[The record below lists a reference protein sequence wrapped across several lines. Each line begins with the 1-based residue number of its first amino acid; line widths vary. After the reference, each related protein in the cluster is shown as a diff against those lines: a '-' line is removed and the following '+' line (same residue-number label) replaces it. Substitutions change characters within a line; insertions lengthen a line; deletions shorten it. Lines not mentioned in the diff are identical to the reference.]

1 MGSPIQFIHY
11 FSLTRK
17 PFKKKIFI
25 PKLNKNSPRFLL
37 FFPSPPDIITRPQV
51 TRMTFEEFAKSV
63 NEAVKNSKPTILIY
77 PLCFIT
83 FRPFFRRDEEIA
95 RKMPSKFFPNY
106 EILGIIPG
114 HIAHRIP
121 RLFPPCCPR
130 CIVKHGSMPADKR
143 KFGIQSSFD
152 GLGARRPNLWPVYVT
167 GDARKRFS
175 NGKFMETGT
184 GYNSLL
190 VTSLPG
196 NGRKSKMFHVRAIQ
210 TSAI

>member
-1 MGSPIQFIHY
+1 MRFCRIIFKFFISYHRILYRRERTPPIQWDHRCNSSIIFH
-11 FSLTRK
+11 SLGNLS
-17 PFKKKIFI
+17 KKKIFI

-37 FFPSPPDIITRPQV
+37 FFPSPHTQCSPPDIITRPQV

-77 PLCFIT
+77 PPCFIT

-152 GLGARRPNLWPVYVT
+152 GLGARRPIL
-167 GDARKRFS
+167 
-175 NGKFMETGT
+175 
-184 GYNSLL
+184 
-190 VTSLPG
+190 
-196 NGRKSKMFHVRAIQ
+196 
-210 TSAI
+210 